1 MKEKPNNK
9 THKKSIKI
17 MMTEEE
23 HQRVATEAKKMK
35 YSICQYAKMRVLDE
49 TAGVEQRSRQI
60 MQLMPFF
67 YNHVDVVEDTYT
79 KKELMKIG
87 GQICQ
92 FLR

>member
-1 MKEKPNNK
+1 MKEKPNSK
-9 THKKSIKI
+9 TNKKSIKI
-17 MMTEEE
+17 MLTEEE
-23 HQRVATEAKKMK
+23 HQKVAAEAKQMK
-35 YSICQYAKMRVLDE
+35 YSICQYAKLKVLDE

-67 YNHVDVVEDTYT
+67 YNHVDDVEDTHT

-92 FLR
+92 VLK